1 MYKYYFRPEYG
12 SSKLLIE
19 FFHDVENV
27 SFLSSLINAIS
38 ELKPK
43 IGDITDLWMNDEIL
57 LNVTSEMGEFTIS
70 KDIWGFAFIIA
81 ENNQECLSR
90 INSILEVAENFEKIE
105 VDFENFKLK

>member
-12 SSKLLIE
+12 SSELLIE
-19 FFHDVENV
+19 FFHDVEND
-27 SFLSSLINAIS
+27 SFLSSLLNAIS

-57 LNVTSEMGEFTIS
+57 LNVTSEIGEFTIS

-81 ENNQECLSR
+81 KNNQECLSR
-90 INSILEVAENFEKIE
+90 INSILKTKKNYEKVE
-105 VDFENFKLK
+105 VDFENYKLK